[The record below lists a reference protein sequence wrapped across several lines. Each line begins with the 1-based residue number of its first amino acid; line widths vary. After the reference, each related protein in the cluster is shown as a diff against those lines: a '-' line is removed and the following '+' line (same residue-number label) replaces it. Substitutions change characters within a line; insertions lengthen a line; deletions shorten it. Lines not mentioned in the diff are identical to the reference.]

1 MKISRQEWILGTTLF
16 VLAAL
21 GGWAFGNFGWAFL
34 IALGIHAAVHRRE
47 RLAFF
52 RWAERPLR
60 RPENRIESW
69 ESRVSRVFRTI
80 RRERGRH
87 RAALRQLRAIR
98 TIADALPDAV
108 VVIDRSGDIE
118 MFNDAA
124 RDILQLHRRDRGSN
138 LSALVR
144 QPDFVSLITG
154 KLADDI
160 VEFASPFAGERRL
173 EARRISLV
181 DARALVLVRD
191 VSQLNR
197 LLSMRQDFIANVSHE
212 LRTPLT
218 VIVGYLETLAGEQLD
233 ESTTRELI
241 GKLGS
246 PTKRMQALVND
257 LLLLTRLEAS
267 PSPSDDE
274 LHAVDMGLI
283 IEGIAIDARALS
295 DGHHR
300 ISVRLDCDLRVLGI
314 ESELHSACANLLN
327 NAVRYSPEG
336 GDIQVTWEN
345 IGPAAR
351 FSVNDHGLGIP
362 PEHLSRLTERFYRVD
377 LARSSVRGGTGLG
390 LAIVKHVLKRHGS
403 ELQVKSELG
412 EGSTFYCDFPA
423 TRLADPL
430 VSNQSGS
437 SSLEKS

>member
-1 MKISRQEWILGTTLF
+1 VNISRQEWILGTTLL

-21 GGWAFGNFGWAFL
+21 AGWASGRFGWAFV
-34 IALGIHAAVHRRE
+34 IAIAVHAAVQRRE

-60 RPENRIESW
+60 RPENRLESW
-69 ESRVSRVFRTI
+69 ESKVSRVFRTI

-87 RAALRQLRAIR
+87 RTALRQLRAIR
-98 TIADALPDAV
+98 TIAHALPDAV
-108 VVIDRSGDIE
+108 VVIDRYGDIE

-124 RDILQLHRRDRGSN
+124 RDILQLHRRDRGAN
-138 LSALVR
+138 LSSLVR
-144 QPDFVSLITG
+144 QPDFVALVTG

-160 VEFASPFAGERRL
+160 VEFASPFADERRL
-173 EARRISLV
+173 EARRIPLVETRSLI
-181 DARALVLVRD
+181 LVRD

-197 LLSMRQDFIANVSHE
+197 LLSMRQYFIANVSHE

-233 ESTTRELI
+233 EATTQELI

-267 PSPSDDE
+267 PSPSDEE
-274 LHAVDMGLI
+274 LYPVDMGTLI
-283 IEGIAIDARALS
+283 QAIAVDAQALS
-295 DGHHR
+295 DGRHR

-336 GDIQVTWEN
+336 GDIEVSWEK

-351 FSVNDHGLGIP
+351 FSVKDQGLGIP

-377 LARSSVRGGTGLG
+377 LARSRVRGGTGLG

-403 ELQVKSELG
+403 ELQVASELG
-412 EGSTFYCDFPA
+412 EGSTFYCEFPA
-423 TRLADPL
+423 TRLAGPL
-430 VSNQSGS
+430 VSTQSEPS
-437 SSLEKS
+437 NLEKS